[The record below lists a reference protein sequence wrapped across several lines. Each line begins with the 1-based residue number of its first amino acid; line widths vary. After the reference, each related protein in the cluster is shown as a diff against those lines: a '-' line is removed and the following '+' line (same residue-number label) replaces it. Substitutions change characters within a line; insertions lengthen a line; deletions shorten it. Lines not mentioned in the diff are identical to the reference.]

1 MKRITTLLLVWGIL
15 AASQVATV
23 AQLTDEMKK
32 EGWVALFDGKTLEG
46 WKSNEKYEGFKV
58 EDGCI
63 KGFGDRNHLYYM
75 KEEFKNFELM
85 LDIKINDKGNSGVF
99 FKSQWEEGT
108 WPISGFEVQVN
119 ATHGDPIKTGSL
131 WGLVNIPKA
140 PHDIDKWFTMH
151 IICKGNSVEIRID
164 RKTLYTYVDPR
175 EDDGPQGAITP
186 KTRRI
191 SQKGYIN
198 LQAHDPG
205 SFPMFKNIF
214 VKKLP
219 D

>member
-1 MKRITTLLLVWGIL
+1 MKRITTLLLVLGVL
-15 AASQVATV
+15 AIGQAFAV

-58 EDGCI
+58 ENGCI
-63 KGFGDRNHLYYM
+63 CGFGNRNHLYFM
-75 KEEFKNFELM
+75 EEFKNFELM
-85 LDIKINDKGNSGVF
+85 LDIKINDGGNSGVF
-99 FKSQWEEGT
+99 VKSQWQEGD
-108 WPISGFEVQVN
+108 WPTSGFEVQVN
-119 ATHGDPIKTGSL
+119 ATHGDPIKTGSI
-131 WGLVNIPKA
+131 WGLVNVPKA
-140 PHDIDKWFTMH
+140 PHDVDKWFTMH
-151 IICKGNSVEIRID
+151 VICKKNTIEVRID
-164 RKTLYTYVDPR
+164 GKTLYTYVDPR
-175 EDDGPQGAITP
+175 EDDGPQGTITTQ
-186 KTRRI
+186 TRRI

-214 VKKLP
+214 VKRLP

>member
-1 MKRITTLLLVWGIL
+1 MKRITALLLVLGIL
-15 AASQVATV
+15 AIGQAIAV

-32 EGWVALFDGKTLEG
+32 DGWVSIFDGKTLDG
-46 WKSNEKYEGFKV
+46 WKSNEKYDGFKV
-58 EDGCI
+58 EGGCI
-63 KGFGDRNHLYYM
+63 HGFGDRNHLYYM

-85 LDIKINDKGNSGVF
+85 VDIKINDKGNSGVF
-99 FKSQWEEGT
+99 FKSQWQEET
-108 WPISGFEVQVN
+108 WPITGFEVQVN

-151 IICKGNSVEIRID
+151 VICKKNVIEVRID
-164 RKTLYTYVDPR
+164 GTTLFTYVDPR
-175 EDDGPQGAITP
+175 EDDGPQGTITHQ
-186 KTRRI
+186 TRRI

-205 SFPMFKNIF
+205 SFPVFKNIF

>member
-1 MKRITTLLLVWGIL
+1 MKRFTALLLVL
-15 AASQVATV
+15 ALLATASTV
-23 AQLTDEMKK
+23 AAGELTDDMKK
-32 EGWVALFDGKTLEG
+32 DGWVSIFDGKSLDG

-58 EDGCI
+58 ENGCI
-63 KGFGDRNHLYYM
+63 HGFGNRNHLFYM
-75 KEEFKNFELM
+75 KEEFKNFEVM

-99 FKSQWEEGT
+99 FKSQWQEDN
-108 WPISGFEVQVN
+108 WPTTGFEIQVN
-119 ATHGDPIKTGSL
+119 ATHGDPIKTGSI
-131 WGLVNIPKA
+131 WGLVNIAKA
-140 PHDIDKWFTMH
+140 PHNPDEWFTMH
-151 IICKGNSVEIRID
+151 IICVKNTVQVRINGT
-164 RKTLYTYVDPR
+164 TLFTYVDPR
-175 EDDGPQGAITP
+175 EEEGPQGPITP

-214 VKKLP
+214 IKKLP

>member
-1 MKRITTLLLVWGIL
+1 MKRFTPLLLVLGIL
-15 AASQVATV
+15 ATASISA
-23 AQLTDEMKK
+23 AGELTDEMKK
-32 EGWVALFDGKTLEG
+32 NGWVSIFDGKTLDG

-63 KGFGDRNHLYYM
+63 AGFGDRNHLYYM
-75 KEEFKNFELM
+75 GEEFKNFEVM
-85 LDIKINDKGNSGVF
+85 MDVKINDGGNSGVF
-99 FKSQWEEGT
+99 FKSQWQEGN
-108 WPISGFEVQVN
+108 WPTTGFEIQVN
-119 ATHGDPIKTGSL
+119 ATHGDAIKTGSI

-140 PHDIDKWFTMH
+140 PHNPGEWFTLH
-151 IICKGNSVEIRID
+151 LICVKNTVQVRVNGT
-164 RKTLYTYVDPR
+164 TLYTYVDPR
-175 EDDGPQGAITP
+175 ENEGPQGEISMA
-186 KTRRI
+186 TRRI